1 MNIANFK
8 ENETHNTQELKEKKN
23 NHRNKDDILS
33 TNFKELQETR
43 IEETKKLLETKEM
56 PYTLTLN
63 KVVQIPSVNKEIKCF
78 FIDSDTK

>member
-1 MNIANFK
+1 MESSGAPGKVNI
-8 ENETHNTQELKEKKN
+8 
-23 NHRNKDDILS
+23 S
-33 TNFKELQETR
+33 
-43 IEETKKLLETKEM
+43 EETKKLLETKEM